1 VSAAIAIL
9 GTVVPAYLIGA
20 MPWGLWISRLRGV
33 DIRRR
38 GSGNLGA
45 TNVYRQL
52 GPAYGIAVLILDIFK
67 GVLAVSWGKLGLFGG
82 DFPGGIEVAALAA
95 GLAAI
100 SGHIFTV
107 FAGFRGG
114 KGVATTVGVFLA
126 LTPKAMLAALV
137 VWIIVTWITKRVSA
151 GSLALAAVYPIGIYL
166 TESGEFA
173 RWLLV
178 LGLIISVLIVIRHLD
193 NIKRLVNG
201 TEPPFALRGRAPDA
215 SEEGSC
221 RHRGSLFWDSEHGA
235 RRSPTCSPLP
245 VTVSV
250 PGPWKMLSLQR
261 STGTI
266 ATPTTFREL
275 KQRKSSPPRP
285 MPRQR

>member
-33 DIRRR
+33 DIRRL

-52 GPAYGIAVLILDIFK
+52 GPLYGIAVLILDILK
-67 GVLAVSWGKLGLFGG
+67 GALAVSWGKLGPLG
-82 DFPGGIEVAALAA
+82 DGFPGGVEVAVLAA

-100 SGHIFTV
+100 FGHVFTV

-126 LTPKAMLAALV
+126 LTPTAMLAALV
-137 VWIIVTWITKRVSA
+137 VWLLVTGVTKRVSA

-166 TESGEFA
+166 TESGEFSL
-173 RWLLV
+173 WLLV
-178 LGLIISVLIVIRHLD
+178 LGSIISVLIVIRHLG
-193 NIKRLVNG
+193 NIKRLVKG
-201 TEPPFALRGRAPDA
+201 TEPPFALRGRDA
-215 SEEGSC
+215 DATGEGS
-221 RHRGSLFWDSEHGA
+221 
-235 RRSPTCSPLP
+235 
-245 VTVSV
+245 
-250 PGPWKMLSLQR
+250 
-261 STGTI
+261 
-266 ATPTTFREL
+266 
-275 KQRKSSPPRP
+275 
-285 MPRQR
+285 